1 MKTENLISGEL
12 YKLLPIHPDEAWSYH
27 WNVSELQAGTHSA
40 LAMNDVSTEHPIV
53 YLETKV
59 FDKVG
64 ELHTFLACSRIGD
77 VSLVI
82 GLKDNHVRDEVVEL

>member
-1 MKTENLISGEL
+1 MESGDLIPGEL
-12 YKLLPIHPDEAWSYH
+12 YKLLPIHPNEAWSYH
-27 WNVSELQAGTHSA
+27 WEVSELQDGA
-40 LAMNDVSTEHPIV
+40 LVFRGVSTEHPIV

-64 ELHTFLACSRIGD
+64 EVHTFLACSRIGD

-82 GLKDNHVRDEVVEL
+82 GLKDYHVRDEVIEL